1 MTESEVRKK
10 LQSVRFIQYQLNA
23 ISTAVDKYR
32 YIAEGLSSKSGV
44 GGGRSDTRC
53 NSTENSMMMLAET
66 IERFEEQKKKL
77 LHAVNSVSE
86 TISDLHDAELE
97 TILIHR
103 YLLFHTVEQTAEC
116 LNYHP
121 NSIKK
126 KEKKAI
132 QEICTKMYQNV
143 L

>member
-53 NSTENSMMMLAET
+53 NSTENSVLRLAET
-66 IERFEEQKKKL
+66 IELFEAQKAKL
-77 LHAVNSVSE
+77 ADTLSSVSAL
-86 TISDLHDAELE
+86 IAQLDDAELE
-97 TILIHR
+97 AVLIHR
-103 YLLFHTVEQTAEC
+103 YLLFHTVEQTAEYMH
-116 LNYHP
+116 YHS
-121 NSIKK
+121 NSIRN
-126 KEKKAI
+126 KEKRAI
-132 QEICTKMYQNV
+132 SKICTQ